1 MEHQISI
8 QDLLCG
14 RTFPEPSAVTE
25 EQTSKPSCKPSVT
38 SAKKDSF
45 LFLNL
50 KGDGGNLLGASWEM
64 VSVLP
69 GESMTL
75 NFGEYPSDGR
85 ESTLSQIL
93 DLNAPEKYYLSQKA
107 CAGILRRAEKR
118 GKTLPSMLKDA
129 LMEVVG
135 SDG

>member
-14 RTFPEPSAVTE
+14 RTFPEPSVATE

-64 VSVLP
+64 VSALHGV
-69 GESMTL
+69 SMML
-75 NFGEYPSDGR
+75 NFGVSPSEER
-85 ESTLSQIL
+85 ESTLLQIL
-93 DLNAPEKYYLSQKA
+93 DLNAPVKYSLSKKA
-107 CAGILRRAEKR
+107 RDGHLRRAEERKVE
-118 GKTLPSMLKDA
+118 LPSLLKDA
-129 LMEVVG
+129 LMKA
-135 SDG
+135 DGLDG